1 MDYFTQSRLLWT
13 PPRRSANQTGVEK
26 FRRDINRRHGLKLA
40 TYDDLHK
47 YSVENYG
54 FWLDLWYYLRFIC
67 SVPPDPNRLFEP
79 GRFPEVPIWFP
90 GAKMNYAENLLR
102 RRDDSIA
109 IIEAGE
115 NQIITT
121 YTYRQLYKK
130 VEELAAALRAN
141 GLQVGDRVAGI
152 VTNSINAVVA
162 AIAVASIGGM
172 FSSTATDM
180 GTQGILDRY
189 SQIRPKFI
197 IAETEVQ
204 YAGKVIDLLPKVRQV
219 VSSLTGQ
226 GLQKAI
232 LLPSRVSGKILALP
246 DIPITTTLVEFLQT
260 GDGRPL
266 SFEQLPFSQPLFI
279 LYSSG
284 TSGKPKCIVHTAGG
298 VLMQTMKGLKL
309 EKDLLPDDV
318 YFQYTTTGWMMW
330 TMMLSGIA
338 CEARTI
344 LYDGSP
350 FYPDLP
356 TYLKFIH
363 DQGVAIM
370 STSPRFLSEIQGSG
384 IDPLKIGSFESLKTM
399 AVGGAVL
406 TPAMFQWTHKTFGGN
421 FYLVSISGGT
431 DVCAS
436 FVTGSPALP
445 THAGE
450 MQCKA
455 LGMKV
460 EILDPSGN
468 NIEDTAQPGELVTTR
483 YHPSFPVGFWGDDD
497 GKKFRESY
505 FDMYPGIWRQG
516 DFLVKNPKT
525 KGLMVLGRSDGVLNP
540 SGVRFGSAEIYSVLE
555 EFSKAIDDSI
565 CVGQRRQQDKDERV
579 LLFLKLRDGHN
590 LTPAFLNKIRTA
602 IRTKLSSR
610 HVPSFIFDVAEI
622 PYTVNGKKIE
632 IAVKQIVSGSKMQ
645 PSGTVANPDSLKL
658 YYKYEDIEQ
667 FAGTIS
673 SSSTRKAKAKL

>member
-1 MDYFTQSRLLWT
+1 MDYFAQSRLLWT
-13 PPRRSANQTGVEK
+13 PPSRSANQTAVEK
-26 FRRDINRRHGLKLA
+26 LRRDINRKHGLKLA
-40 TYDDLHK
+40 NYADLHK
-47 YSVENYG
+47 YSVENYM
-54 FWLDLWYYLRFIC
+54 FWLDLAQHLRIIF
-67 SVPPDPNRLFEP
+67 SVPPDPSRLFEP
-79 GRFPEVPIWFP
+79 GRFPEVPLWFP
-90 GAKMNYAENLLR
+90 GAKFNYAENLLR

-109 IIEAGE
+109 IIEANE
-115 NQIITT
+115 NQVITN
-121 YTYRQLYKK
+121 YSYRQLYEK
-130 VEELAAALRAN
+130 VEVLAAALRAN

-152 VTNSINAVVA
+152 VSNTLNAVVTA
-162 AIAVASIGGM
+162 LAVASLGGM

-189 SQIRPKFI
+189 MQIKPKFI
-197 IAETEVQ
+197 VADTEVQ
-204 YAGKVIDLLPKVRQV
+204 YAGKVINLLPKIHEV
-219 VSSLTGQ
+219 VQALSGQ
-226 GLQKAI
+226 GLKKAI
-232 LLPSRVSGKILALP
+232 LFPSRVSGKELTLPDLAL
-246 DIPITTTLVEFLQT
+246 TTTLSAFLRT

-266 SFEQLPFSQPLFI
+266 KFEPLPFCQPLFI

-298 VLMQTMKGLKL
+298 VLIQTMKGLKL
-309 EKDLLPDDV
+309 EKDLIPDDV

-350 FYPDLP
+350 FYPNLP
-356 TYLKFIH
+356 TYLRFIN
-363 DQGVAIM
+363 DQGVAIL

-384 IDPLKIGSFESLKTM
+384 VDPLKIGSFESLKTM

-406 TPAMFQWTHKTFGGN
+406 TPAMFEWTHKAFGSN
-421 FYLVSISGGT
+421 FYLASICGGT

-436 FVTGSPALP
+436 FVCGSPALP
-445 THAGE
+445 TYAGE

-460 EILDPSGN
+460 EIFDPAGN
-468 NIEDTAQPGELVTTR
+468 NIENTGQSGELVTTR

-497 GKKFRESY
+497 GKKFREAY

-525 KGLMVLGRSDGVLNP
+525 TGLMVLGRSDGVLNP

-555 EFSKAIDDSI
+555 EFAKSIDDSI
-565 CVGQRRQQDKDERV
+565 CVGQRRKQDRDERV
-579 LLFLKLRDGHN
+579 LLFLKMREGHK
-590 LTPAFLNKIRTA
+590 LTPSLLSKIRTA
-602 IRTKLSSR
+602 IRTRLSAR
-610 HVPSFIFDVAEI
+610 HVPAFIFEVSEI

-632 IAVKQIVSGSKMQ
+632 IAVKQIVSGSTMQ

-658 YYKYEDIEQ
+658 YYKFQEIER
-667 FAGTIS
+667 FANTIAARA
-673 SSSTRKAKAKL
+673 TKKAKL